1 METEMAK
8 HVFPN
13 PSKKLTHELAAGS
26 RRSKRA
32 RAAAVALDAA
42 VSASRRNDLL
52 PELKLETRP
61 LSALRAPKRQVREI
75 EPEHVAEVMQSVAMF
90 GLSRPPVVTTDG
102 EIIDGVVTV
111 EAARLLGLQEIPCI
125 IAGHLLP
132 AEIRLLRLALN
143 RLGEKGTWG
152 LDALKLEFEELLE
165 IEVQVDITG
174 FTAPEIDLVLLGE
187 AAVIDKAANGYPELD
202 TNRPPVTQLNDV
214 WYLGRHRLLCA
225 DACKPESFDR
235 LFSGAP
241 QGRAVFADPPYNI
254 PIQGF
259 VTGQAHHREF
269 VMGVGELSDE
279 KFVAFLADFL
289 KASSKHLAD
298 GSVLFVCM
306 DHRHAEHVLQA
317 AREAGLSVLTLVVW
331 YKGVGGMGRLYRSA
345 HELVF
350 VLKKGEAPV
359 QNNIELGKHGRDRK
373 NVWEYP
379 GANQRGS
386 SANEQLDIHSTPKP
400 VELVADALL
409 DVTKRKDIVVDPFL
423 GSGTTIIAAEKT
435 GRIAFGME
443 LDPFY
448 CDAAIRRFEKFTG
461 QAVTHAETGLTF
473 METAACR
480 AETDGDL
487 SVSAAAGE
495 HDHTGMLEGE
505 LGEKSSVDAILH
517 NPPVSGPNA

>member
-1 METEMAK
+1 MAQK
-8 HVFPN
+8 VFPN
-13 PSKKLTHELAAGS
+13 SATKLTGTLSAGS
-26 RRSKRA
+26 RRNRRA
-32 RAAAVALDAA
+32 LAAGVNLDAA
-42 VSASRRNDLL
+42 ICAPRRNDLL
-52 PELKLETRP
+52 PNLKLEKRP
-61 LSALRAPKRQVREI
+61 RSALQAPKRQLRKVET
-75 EPEHVAEVMQSVAMF
+75 EHVAEVVKSIAMF
-90 GLSRPPVVTTDG
+90 GVSRPPVITTEG

-125 IAGHLLP
+125 VAGHLSP
-132 AEIRLLRLALN
+132 TEIRLLRLALN

-152 LDALKLEFEELLE
+152 LDALKLEFEELVE
-165 IEVQVDITG
+165 IEVQVEIAG

-187 AAVIDKAANGYPELD
+187 EPAIDEVANGCPELD

-225 DACKPESFDR
+225 DACKPESYDR

-350 VLKKGEAPV
+350 VLKKYEAPV

-443 LDPFY
+443 LDPLY
-448 CDAAIRRFEKFTG
+448 CDATIRRFEKFTG

-473 METAACR
+473 METAARR
-480 AETDGDL
+480 AKTDGDL
-487 SVSAAAGE
+487 AVTAAADE
-495 HDHTGMLEGE
+495 YDHADLLAAE
-505 LGEKSSVDAILH
+505 LGEESDADTILH